1 MSYAWLIG
9 VVVGVLVAVGM
20 IVIAGLLGRKLLRQE
35 CDERT
40 RLIQTQA
47 GATAFAI
54 TSGPTWMRRRRARSR
69 GGRRRCWV
77 ALQRLAARPA

>member
-20 IVIAGLLGRKLLRQE
+20 IVIAGLLGRKRLRQA

-40 RLIQTQA
+40 
-47 GATAFAI
+47 
-54 TSGPTWMRRRRARSR
+54 
-69 GGRRRCWV
+69 
-77 ALQRLAARPA
+77 